1 MRFWTHGNHVKSV
14 YKPWPIK
21 PHSQTYK
28 KKITSNSRIAA
39 LRPAISFWMWANA
52 VLNNSIAL
60 SSSLLISSLWRI
72 RCAWRWSNL
81 SLRRTYVAIPQRSS
95 VSASVWS
102 LPLIYKAKNYQ
113 SVPLSFFF
121 LRFMNSLL
129 LPPMLYPC
137 PYYCPWPPAHNWI
150 AICPALVR
158 KYYQKKSQK
167 KNMTTT

>member
-1 MRFWTHGNHVKSV
+1 
-14 YKPWPIK
+14 
-21 PHSQTYK
+21 
-28 KKITSNSRIAA
+28 
-39 LRPAISFWMWANA
+39 MWANA

-113 SVPLSFFF
+113 SVHLSFFF

-167 KNMTTT
+167 KKTWLQRNKQMNPVIHKMNKGTIPTEVQYWDI